1 MKNDVMGFKI
11 ILLGNSGVGKTSIL
25 ERFAYNKFNEDVL
38 STLGLNFVDKNI
50 TLNNGEK
57 INLKIW
63 DTMGQ
68 EKFHSLSKSY
78 FRNVDAVLFIFSI
91 DDEKSFKNL
100 KYWIELFSMNNNGK
114 RNIPLYLIEN
124 KNDLNRLVDEDEIN
138 DFLNEHDN
146 LKFKSTSAKL
156 EEKNEIHELFQELG
170 EILYNNDI
178 NRKENKDQQCSIR
191 LTSPPQKKEKTNY
204 CICYSLE

>member
-1 MKNDVMGFKI
+1 MKNDIMEFKI

-25 ERFAYNKFNEDVL
+25 ERFAYNKFNEEVL
-38 STLGLNFVDKNI
+38 STVGLNYVNKNI
-50 TLNNGEK
+50 TLNNGES

-63 DTMGQ
+63 DTVGQ

-78 FRNVDAVLFIFSI
+78 FKNVDAVLFIFSI

-100 KYWIELFSMNNNGK
+100 KYWIELFSINNNGK

-156 EEKNEIHELFQELG
+156 EENNEIHELFQELG

-178 NRKENKDQQCSIR
+178 NGKENKDRQCSIR
-191 LTSPPQKKEKTNY
+191 LTSPQKKEKTNY